1 MSIIIK
7 DQKLNISKIFSDIA
21 LLGKNHTKIEHTKI
35 KTNVSLDW
43 INHTRG
49 SE

>member
-21 LLGKNHTKIEHTKI
+21 LLGKNHKDRTHEDKDKCQFG
-35 KTNVSLDW
+35 LDQP
-43 INHTRG
+43 HQRL
-49 SE
+49 